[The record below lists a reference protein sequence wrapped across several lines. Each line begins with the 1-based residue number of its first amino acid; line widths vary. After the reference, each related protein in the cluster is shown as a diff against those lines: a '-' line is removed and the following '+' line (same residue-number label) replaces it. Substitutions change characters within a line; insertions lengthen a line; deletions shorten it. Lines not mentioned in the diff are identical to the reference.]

1 MVAMAFDPDDE
12 DITRLLQE
20 LHKGGRAAD
29 DRLIRA
35 VYRELRRLAARYLR
49 KEGLDESL
57 QPTELVHEAYLRM
70 NDKDKIKW
78 ESRSHF
84 YAMCAIVMRH
94 ILVDRARARQAV
106 KRGDGLQR
114 VDFDD
119 SFLAGPVTPDDVL
132 AVHEALERFEKISAR
147 QAYAIELR
155 FFGGLTNAE
164 IAEVFG
170 VAERTVKRDVASALA
185 WFYNE
190 LKPVSRSDSTTGDHP
205 PS

>member
-132 AVHEALERFEKISAR
+132 AVHEALERFKKISAR

>member
-119 SFLAGPVTPDDVL
+119 SFLAGPVTPEDVL

-147 QAYAIELR
+147 QAHAVELR